1 MTVNGFV
8 KCFESS
14 VCRSYVNVQTGEVKM
29 ETYKN
34 AEPAYV
40 EMVKLL
46 GSADG
51 TQQLQKVSI
60 LLRVEVS
67 QGHSQRSRES
77 LI

>member
-1 MTVNGFV
+1 
-8 KCFESS
+8 
-14 VCRSYVNVQTGEVKM
+14 M

-60 LLRVEVS
+60 LLRIEVS
-67 QGHSQRSRES
+67 KGHSHRSLES
-77 LI
+77 LIDET